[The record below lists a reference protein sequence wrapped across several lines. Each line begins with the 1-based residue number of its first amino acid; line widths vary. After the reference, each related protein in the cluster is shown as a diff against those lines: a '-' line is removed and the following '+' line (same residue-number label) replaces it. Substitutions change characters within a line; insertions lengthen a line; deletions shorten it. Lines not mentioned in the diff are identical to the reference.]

1 MDRSRL
7 HRRILVAGGIWNL
20 AMGIPITLLV
30 PWLPALLKIEEPRYP
45 IFIYFN
51 LMTVTMFGF
60 VALTMSRHL
69 AAMRPLLPVLVWSK
83 ILTFGVF
90 IAAVLWLPMPGEITE
105 FLAGGMVIDLILG
118 LLYWRIWVETRT

>member
-1 MDRSRL
+1 MDRSLL
-7 HRRILVAGGIWNL
+7 HRRILLAGGIWNL

-30 PWLPALLKIEEPRYP
+30 PFLPSLLLIEEPRYP
-45 IFIYFN
+45 VFIYFN

-90 IAAVLWLPMPGEITE
+90 IATILLLPTPRELIE

>member
-1 MDRSRL
+1 MERSLL
-7 HRRILVAGGIWNL
+7 HRRILTIGGIWNL
-20 AMGIPITLLV
+20 AMGVPITLLV

-69 AAMRPLLPVLVWSK
+69 GSMRPLLPVLMWSK

-90 IAAVLWLPMPGEITE
+90 VAAVLWLAMPPPLTE

-118 LLYWRIWVETRT
+118 LLYWRIWAETKG

>member
-1 MDRSRL
+1 MVRSVL
-7 HRRILVAGGIWNL
+7 HRRILLAGGIWNL

-30 PWLPALLKIEEPRYP
+30 PWLPALLKIEEPRFP

-60 VALTMSRHL
+60 VALTMARHL

-83 ILTFGVF
+83 VLTFGVF
-90 IAAVLWLPMPGEITE
+90 IAAVLWLPMPRELTE
-105 FLAGGMVIDLILG
+105 FLAGGMVVDLILG
-118 LLYWRIWVETRT
+118 LLYWRIWVETKA

>member
-1 MDRSRL
+1 MERSLL
-7 HRRILVAGGIWNL
+7 HRRILLAGGIWNL
-20 AMGIPITLLV
+20 AMGVSITFLV
-30 PWLPALLKIEEPRYP
+30 PWLPTILKIEEPRYP

-83 ILTFGVF
+83 IMTFGVF
-90 IAAVLWLPMPGEITE
+90 IAAVLFLPTPPKLSE

-118 LLYWRIWVETRT
+118 LLYWRIWVETKA